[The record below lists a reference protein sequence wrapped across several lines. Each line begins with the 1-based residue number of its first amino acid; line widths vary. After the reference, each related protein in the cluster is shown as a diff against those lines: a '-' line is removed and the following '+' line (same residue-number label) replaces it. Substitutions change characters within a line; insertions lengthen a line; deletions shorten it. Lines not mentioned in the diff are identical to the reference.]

1 MARLAPVLHAGDL
14 PLAELC
20 AARLDGELVGIDE
33 GFASIDAGDSAL
45 NRAAAAGRYWPH
57 RLIAE
62 QATAA
67 WIWGA
72 RPDPPARHQLCAS
85 KNARA
90 RPPVPARST
99 VREVVID
106 TDEFALVGTVRVTT
120 PLRTVVDLAR
130 FAEPYDDRA
139 LETLGRLAD
148 RYGVTLAQCRSALD
162 RRRNL
167 PAKKLAWS
175 RLLVALTSGAAQAR
189 PRATSPS

>member
-20 AARLDGELVGIDE
+20 AARLDGELFGVDE
-33 GFASIDAGDSAL
+33 GFAPIDSGNGAL
-45 NRAAAAGRYWPH
+45 DRARAAGRFWPG

-62 QATAA
+62 RATAA

-72 RPDPPARHQLCAS
+72 TPDPPPRHQLCAS
-85 KNARA
+85 KDARA
-90 RPPVPARST
+90 RPPVPVRST
-99 VREVVID
+99 VREVTIAP
-106 TDEFALVGTVRVTT
+106 DEYARLAGLRVTT

-130 FAEPYDDRA
+130 FGDHYTEVDREVARA
-139 LETLGRLAD
+139 LIALGEITPD
-148 RYGVTLAQCRSALD
+148 DCRRALD

-175 RLLVALTSGAAQAR
+175 RLLTVFA
-189 PRATSPS
+189 